1 MIKFETAEPV
11 QQSIIFETVN
21 VVPDVVPAQEIKRAE
36 PELTIECQ
44 SVQMK
49 GLEACSDCIL
59 RDTPCCGGK
68 RIRETGK
75 NRNGFTVPIWEVI

>member
-1 MIKFETAEPV
+1 MIKFETAVPIQRE
-11 QQSIIFETVN
+11 IEFET
-21 VVPDVVPAQEIKRAE
+21 ARSE
-36 PELTIECQ
+36 PELTIECR